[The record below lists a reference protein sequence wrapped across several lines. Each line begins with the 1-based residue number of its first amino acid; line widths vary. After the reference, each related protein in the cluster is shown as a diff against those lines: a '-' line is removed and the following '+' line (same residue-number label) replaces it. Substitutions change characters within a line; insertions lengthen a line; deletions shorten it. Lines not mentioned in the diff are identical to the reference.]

1 MKNLVK
7 IISIILIVLLLVGGI
22 FIIKKNSLIKKVA
35 AFSINKYEKCV
46 LTENRYNSNNELY
59 NFLRIYKYGEK
70 WHYVI
75 NDKDVYFNETDTN
88 MTIIED
94 GTKSVQEKFDMNAG
108 PQTYSEYLNWD
119 SKNIFEKIS
128 YSFNVSIK
136 EDSYEGKNVVIV
148 TDKNC
153 TWYLDSEE
161 YFPVVLEN
169 DMGKCIFEFSQVV
182 AGSDVNFEEE

>member
-1 MKNLVK
+1 MKNVVK
-7 IISIILIVLLLVGGI
+7 IICVILIVLLLVGGI
-22 FIIKKNSLIKKVA
+22 FIIKKNSLIKKITE
-35 AFSINKYEKCV
+35 FSINNYEKCV

-75 NDKDVYFNETDTN
+75 NDKDVYFNDKDTN
-88 MTIIED
+88 MIIFED
-94 GTKSVQEKFDMNAG
+94 GSKSVQEKYDMNAG

-128 YSFNVSIK
+128 YSFSVSVK

-169 DMGKCIFEFSQVV
+169 DIGKSIFEFSKEVT
-182 AGSDVNFEEE
+182 GSDVSFEEE

>member
-1 MKNLVK
+1 MKNVVK
-7 IISIILIVLLLVGGI
+7 IICVILIVLLLVGGI
-22 FIIKKNSLIKKVA
+22 FIIKKNSLIKKITE
-35 AFSINKYEKCV
+35 FSINNYEKCV

-75 NDKDVYFNETDTN
+75 NDKDVYFNDKDTN
-88 MTIIED
+88 MIIFED
-94 GTKSVQEKFDMNAG
+94 GSKSVQEKFDMNAG

-128 YSFNVSIK
+128 YSFSVSVK

-169 DMGKCIFEFSQVV
+169 DIGKSIFEFSKEVT
-182 AGSDVNFEEE
+182 GSDVSFEEE

>member
-1 MKNLVK
+1 MKNVVK

-22 FIIKKNSLIKKVA
+22 FIIKKNSLIKKITE
-35 AFSINKYEKCV
+35 FSINNYEKCV

-75 NDKDVYFNETDTN
+75 NDKDVYFNDKDTN
-88 MTIIED
+88 MIIFED
-94 GTKSVQEKFDMNAG
+94 GSKSVQEKYDMNAG

-153 TWYLDSEE
+153 T

-169 DMGKCIFEFSQVV
+169 DMGKCIFEFSEVV
-182 AGSDVNFEEE
+182 AGADVNFEEE